1 MYIQIK
7 KKISKYVEDCLKNK
21 QMVFEYK
28 RRNKHKQTKKM
39 LGFDIDND
47 ETKKGNTPIFWC
59 ESNNIWQNAFRLI
72 LVRQTRK

>member
-47 ETKKGNTPIFWC
+47 ETKKGNTPIF
-59 ESNNIWQNAFRLI
+59 
-72 LVRQTRK
+72 